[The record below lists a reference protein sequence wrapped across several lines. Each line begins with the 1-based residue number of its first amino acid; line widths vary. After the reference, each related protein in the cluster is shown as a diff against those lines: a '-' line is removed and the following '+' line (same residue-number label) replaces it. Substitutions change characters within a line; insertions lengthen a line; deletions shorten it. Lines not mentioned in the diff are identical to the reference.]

1 MTVLLILG
9 GILFLVLM
17 AFTLIAA
24 DHDDPD
30 DHDNDGFFR

>member
-1 MTVLLILG
+1 MTALMIFGGVLFIG
-9 GILFLVLM
+9 LM